1 MSLKATNLKLDR
13 AGMVASVVCAVH
25 CAATPFVVILL
36 PFGGLALTGGSAFA
50 TLFAMGSVVIGA
62 ASARIGLS
70 LHNSRQPLLMV
81 LLGGILIAAG
91 RLASSVTVWPE
102 TILVVAGAC
111 LIASAHAANLHL
123 CRCRACHIAQPIQ
136 TSLGQLDG

>member
-36 PFGGLALTGGSAFA
+36 PFGGLALTGGSAFE
-50 TLFAMGSVVIGA
+50 TGSVVIGA